1 MTEICLEGIEDDER
15 DQIEIEIKDALRIFF
30 ENRKNPVKTMV
41 VAKDFNET
49 VKRFLDASSWEKRDY
64 NQVHEYGV
72 AFAKTIP
79 EFQNGEIYFNLILD
93 RRLFQNLD
101 SIGRLDRR
109 GIFIHEFTHV
119 LDDKLRFDSAGE
131 KDFCSVPKS
140 KKEMLFSYAL
150 FIWQE
155 YHAERNVYEIFEA
168 IRSEETKFEYAP
180 KLGHLE
186 SLKEFLTGLPNFLQE
201 SILKFRKWQLTP
213 EKICWLITSRVC
225 DILFLYAYVFALSDA
240 VTEFRD
246 KVAELNHLDGY
257 RFFSEDLQKIQT
269 ILLELYEKREE
280 YKPELVYQVGSSID
294 SILKKCG
301 LDVKDAPEGYYIEVY
316 DI

>member
-93 RRLFQNLD
+93 RRLFQNSS
-101 SIGRLDRR
+101 SIGRLDRIS
-109 GIFIHEFTHV
+109 IFIHEFTHV
-119 LDDKLRFDSAGE
+119 LDYKLRFDSVGE

-140 KKEMLFSYAL
+140 KKETLFSNAL
-150 FIWQE
+150 VIWHE
-155 YHAERNVYEIFEA
+155 YHAERNVFESYEA
-168 IRSEETKFEYAP
+168 IRSEKMQFEYTP

-201 SILKFRKWQLTP
+201 SILKFRNWQLTP
-213 EKICWLITSRVC
+213 GKICWLITRRVC
-225 DILFLYAYVFALSDA
+225 DILFLYAYVFALSDS
-240 VTEFRD
+240 VTKLRD

-257 RFFSEDLQKIQT
+257 
-269 ILLELYEKREE
+269 
-280 YKPELVYQVGSSID
+280 
-294 SILKKCG
+294 
-301 LDVKDAPEGYYIEVY
+301 
-316 DI
+316 